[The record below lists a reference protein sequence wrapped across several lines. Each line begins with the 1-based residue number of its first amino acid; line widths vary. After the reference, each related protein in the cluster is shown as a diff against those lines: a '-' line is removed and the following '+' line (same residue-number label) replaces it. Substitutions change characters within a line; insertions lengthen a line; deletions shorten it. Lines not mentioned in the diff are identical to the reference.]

1 MKYLKIKF
9 IRILLGFFA
18 ANMVISLLV
27 PNNDT
32 TQSYLILKIILTTV
46 FYFGLTLYVNNAKNN

>member
-1 MKYLKIKF
+1 MKYLKITF
-9 IRILLGFFA
+9 TRILLGFFA

-27 PNNDT
+27 KDNDT

-46 FYFGLTLYVNNAKNN
+46 FYFGLTLYVNNVKNN

>member
-1 MKYLKIKF
+1 MKYLKITF
-9 IRILLGFFA
+9 ISILLGFFA

-27 PNNDT
+27 KDNDT

>member
-1 MKYLKIKF
+1 MKYLKITF

-27 PNNDT
+27 KDNDT

-46 FYFGLTLYVNNAKNN
+46 FYFGLTLYVNNHKK

>member
-1 MKYLKIKF
+1 MKYLKITF

-27 PNNDT
+27 KDNDT